1 MDKKNILG
9 LLFFMGLFGVII
21 SGMVAFQPEKT
32 AEQYNRANQTAES
45 TLSGF
50 PVLPNN

>member
-1 MDKKNILG
+1 MDKKSVLG

-21 SGMVAFQPEKT
+21 SGMVAFQPEKS
-32 AEQYNRANQTAES
+32 AEDFNRGNQTAEQ

>member
-21 SGMVAFQPEKT
+21 SGMMAMQPEKSAT
-32 AEQYNRANQTAES
+32 QYNRENQTAES

-50 PVLPNN
+50 PVIPSN